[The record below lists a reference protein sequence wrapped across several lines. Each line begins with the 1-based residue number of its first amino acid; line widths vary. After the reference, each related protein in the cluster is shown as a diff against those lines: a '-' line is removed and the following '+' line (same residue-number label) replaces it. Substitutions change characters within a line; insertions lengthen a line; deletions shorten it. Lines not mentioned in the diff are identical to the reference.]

1 MEKGKKKKET
11 KEIVEETVKEKT
23 KDFSIEK
30 EEQRKLKGISKFI
43 YVCAKIL
50 KVFGIIGIVG
60 VVIAMIAVPVVTSNI
75 KTEKTKDGTN
85 VLKLFDND
93 LYYKRTD
100 TSFEFF
106 EKDNIEEKTTI
117 KSKSDVE
124 TLNRVFGYL
133 EKNDMTKLNIFVE
146 VELILV
152 IAVLVVEI
160 MVLNRVYSFFKNI
173 RNESTPF
180 MKENIDLLRS
190 AGKLLIIALIISI
203 IMGIVGS
210 VVINSSVNISVNSTG
225 IFEILAVYVLVYIFE
240 YGYKLQNETKG
251 KIYSE
256 E

>member
-11 KEIVEETVKEKT
+11 KEIVKETEKA
-23 KDFSIEK
+23 KDLSIEK
-30 EEQRKLKGISKFI
+30 QNQKRLKGISKFI
-43 YVCAKIL
+43 YVFAKIL

-60 VVIAMIAVPVVTSNI
+60 VVIAMIAVPIVTSNI
-75 KTEKTKDGTN
+75 KTEKAEDGTN

-106 EKDNIEEKTTI
+106 EKDKVEDKTI
-117 KSKSDVE
+117 VKSKSDVE
-124 TLNRVFGYL
+124 TLNRVFNYL

-152 IAVLVVEI
+152 VAVLVVEI

-173 RNESTPF
+173 HNENTPF
-180 MKENIDLLRS
+180 MRENIDLLRS
-190 AGKLLIIALIISI
+190 AGKLLIIALIISM
-203 IMGIVGS
+203 IMGIGGS
-210 VVINSSVNISVNSTG
+210 IVINSSVNISINFTS
-225 IFEILAVYVLVYIFE
+225 IFEILGVYALVYIFE